1 VIDLRRLRDAAIVG
15 FGLAF
20 ILLVI
25 QILAGNPFE
34 ALDRPMHDELE
45 RTSLRPNSD
54 IVLVDL
60 DEASVAELSDR
71 LFWPD
76 LWLPQ
81 VLEQLASAKAVG
93 VTLPFFRGYSF
104 PSEAQGVLRRA
115 KTDSLSRWF
124 RLSAGRTG
132 EILDSLFAYAE
143 WDEALIRTIRS
154 NNNIYFGFK
163 MLDECYSNEILPFS
177 ERIPNRSKDSLRA
190 NTGILDKSDF
200 LAPPTKWL
208 LASNGM
214 GCMEVIYDKDGVVR
228 KVPLIALCKGDFYT
242 SISLTLLQAVKGHE
256 NIDLPRS
263 RILQLGKEPIRL
275 DEGYAY
281 RIHYTSNLAHF
292 TRVSVSA
299 LLAGEAAPDTFAD
312 KVVIVG
318 SSFEPYALSVPTPVD
333 GAMPRMVLVANLL
346 TNLIQ
351 GRQAS
356 PPSIVTT
363 FIVTLLLAGLGAFA
377 VMIPWRKFT
386 LPAFAVLVAGFYIV
400 VALSAANGTRIA
412 FFTPLFASILAVVIG
427 AFIYH
432 YAEGRRR
439 NYVKQ
444 MVGQYF
450 PLNQEKVYIER
461 FMNLPYLRVNRESVV
476 MAVYLDFQ
484 KKERSLKEALAS
496 FEEFRSTLLDICRK
510 HEGIRVS
517 FTGNSNTFLFTGK
530 ECCAQACHASLEI
543 RRFFTNFNARYVT
556 EGIGEFSLGIG
567 LASGETFVSTLGKVP
582 LVDLA
587 VFGEPLV
594 WACQLAL
601 TNFEQKTKMILI
613 EDGVFKRLPAGSK
626 AAEFGELEIA
636 GEKRTVY
643 EYLR

>member
-1 VIDLRRLRDAAIVG
+1 MIDLGRLRDAAIVG

-20 ILLVI
+20 VLLIV
-25 QILAGNPFE
+25 QILVGNPFE
-34 ALDRPMHDELE
+34 ALDRPLHDELE
-45 RTSLRPNSD
+45 RISLRHNSE

-60 DEASVAELSDR
+60 DEASVAELGDK

-81 VLEQLASAKAVG
+81 VLEQLAYAKAVG
-93 VTLPFFRGYSF
+93 VTLPLSRGYSF
-104 PSEAQGVLRRA
+104 PSEAQGILRWA

-143 WDEALIRTIRS
+143 WDEALIHTIRS
-154 NNNIYFGFK
+154 NHNIYFGFK
-163 MLDECYSNEILPFS
+163 MLDECYSNEILPFA
-177 ERIPNRSKDSLRA
+177 ERIPNRSKNSLRA
-190 NTGILDKSDF
+190 NTGILDKAGS

-208 LASNGM
+208 LASNGI
-214 GCMEVIYDKDGVVR
+214 GYMEAIYDRDGVVR
-228 KVPLIALCKGDFYT
+228 QVPLIALCKGDFYT
-242 SISLTLLQAVKGHE
+242 SISLTLLQAVEGRE
-256 NIDLPRS
+256 DIDLPRS
-263 RILQLGKEPIRL
+263 RVLQLGKEAL
-275 DEGYAY
+275 KLAEGYAY
-281 RIHYTSNLAHF
+281 RIHYTSNLEHF
-292 TRVSVSA
+292 TRVPVSA

-312 KVVIVG
+312 KIVILG
-318 SSFEPYALSVPTPVD
+318 SSFEPYAMSVPTPVD

-351 GRQAS
+351 RRQAD

-363 FIVTLLLAGLGAFA
+363 FIVTLLLAGLGAFS

-386 LPAFAVLVAGFYIV
+386 LPAFAVLVAVFYIV

-412 FFTPLFASILAVVIG
+412 FFTPLFASVLAVVIG

-439 NYVKQ
+439 TYIKQ
-444 MVGQYF
+444 MVSQYF
-450 PLNQEKVYIER
+450 PMDQEKAYIER
-461 FMNLPYLRVNRESVV
+461 FMNLPYMKLNRESVV
-476 MAVYLDFQ
+476 MAVYLEFE
-484 KKERSLKEALAS
+484 KKERSLQEALKT
-496 FEEFRSTLLDICRK
+496 FEEFRSTLLEITRK
-510 HEGIRVS
+510 HEGIRIS
-517 FTGNSNTFLFTGK
+517 FTGSTNTFLFASK
-530 ECCAQACHASLEI
+530 ECYAQACQASLEI

-582 LVDLA
+582 LVDLL
-587 VFGEPLV
+587 VFGLPLT
-594 WACQLAL
+594 WARQLAL

-613 EDGVFKRLPAGSK
+613 EDGVFKHLPAGCK
-626 AAEFGELEIA
+626 AAEFGKLEIA
-636 GEKRTVY
+636 GQTHTVY
-643 EYLR
+643 EYLH